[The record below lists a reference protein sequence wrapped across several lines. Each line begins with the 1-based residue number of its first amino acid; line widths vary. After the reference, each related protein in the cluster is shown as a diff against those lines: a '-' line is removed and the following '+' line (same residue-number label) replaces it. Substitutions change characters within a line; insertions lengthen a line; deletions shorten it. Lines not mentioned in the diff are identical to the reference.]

1 MQMSFQTN
9 YPIYTCNRAG
19 IYIFKMGQELNEC
32 LEDIKQI
39 QGYITMDENYWF
51 LDLIITINLWEEY
64 TKCFCWFLQNSI

>member
-9 YPIYTCNRAG
+9 YPIYTCNRAS

-51 LDLIITINLWEEY
+51 LDLIITINL
-64 TKCFCWFLQNSI
+64 

>member
-19 IYIFKMGQELNEC
+19 TCIYIFKMGQELNEC

-51 LDLIITINLWEEY
+51 LDLIITINL
-64 TKCFCWFLQNSI
+64 

>member
-19 IYIFKMGQELNEC
+19 IYIFKLGQELNEC

-39 QGYITMDENYWF
+39 QGYNHDENYWS
-51 LDLIITINLWEEY
+51 LDLIITINL
-64 TKCFCWFLQNSI
+64 

>member
-19 IYIFKMGQELNEC
+19 IIFKMGQELNEC

-51 LDLIITINLWEEY
+51 LDLIITINL
-64 TKCFCWFLQNSI
+64 